1 MTDTLKASVQ
11 LQTFMTK

>member
-1 MTDTLKASVQ
+1 MTDTLKTTVQ